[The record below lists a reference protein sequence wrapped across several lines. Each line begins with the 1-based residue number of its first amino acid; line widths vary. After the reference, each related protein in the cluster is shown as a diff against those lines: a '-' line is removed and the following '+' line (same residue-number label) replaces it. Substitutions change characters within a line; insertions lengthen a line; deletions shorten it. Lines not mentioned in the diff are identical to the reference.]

1 MLYGWTQYCW
11 IFCMRCT
18 HSGAYCILLH
28 VVCIHGMHPLGATHT
43 ANCFH
48 ELRTQYCFNTSC
60 ILYIF
65 HGLHSLLKNRADDDF
80 EFLAPHAGGLHWS
93 CKSFMRCTHNG
104 LHSSLDYIHNNVDN
118 PALIHRFSWQL
129 LAIGINSLIFAQS
142 IWNQRCF

>member
-1 MLYGWTQYCW
+1 
-11 IFCMRCT
+11 MRCT

-28 VVCIHGMHPLGATHT
+28 VVCIHGMHPMGATHT

-80 EFLAPHAGGLHWS
+80 EFLAAHAGGLHLV
-93 CKSFMRCTHNG
+93 FGM
-104 LHSSLDYIHNNVDN
+104 LVDYIDHAN
-118 PALIHRFSWQL
+118 HS
-129 LAIGINSLIFAQS
+129 
-142 IWNQRCF
+142 